1 MPDLLT
7 AALDHAARGWHVFP
21 LRPNDKR
28 PAFPDHPE
36 DACTGRDPRC
46 RQAGRHVGW
55 EERATIDPA
64 RISRAWSAAR
74 FGIGI
79 ACGPSG
85 LLVVDLDRPKTP
97 EGADGIDTFG
107 TLCEQH
113 HTPDAWTTYT
123 VRTGSGGLHLYYR
136 HPPAGPQ
143 LRNTQGDRGGIG
155 PAVDTRAHGG
165 YVVAAGS
172 TAAGRRY
179 EVDGETDPAP
189 LPGWLATLLRP
200 APPALRRAV
209 LLDLGTGRQAAYV
222 RAAIERETA
231 LVADAAKGERNH
243 LLYTAAIALGQLV
256 AGGAL
261 TEHDAATALT
271 DAAGRAGLSA
281 TETART
287 IRSGLRAGA
296 KSPRRVAA

>member
-1 MPDLLT
+1 
-7 AALDHAARGWHVFP
+7 
-21 LRPNDKR
+21 
-28 PAFPDHPE
+28 
-36 DACTGRDPRC
+36 
-46 RQAGRHVGW
+46 
-55 EERATIDPA
+55 
-64 RISRAWSAAR
+64 
-74 FGIGI
+74 
-79 ACGPSG
+79 
-85 LLVVDLDRPKTP
+85 
-97 EGADGIDTFG
+97 
-107 TLCEQH
+107 
-113 HTPDAWTTYT
+113 
-123 VRTGSGGLHLYYR
+123 
-136 HPPAGPQ
+136 
-143 LRNTQGDRGGIG
+143 
-155 PAVDTRAHGG
+155 
-165 YVVAAGS
+165 VAAGS

-200 APPALRRAV
+200 APPVLRRAV

>member
-7 AALDHAARGWHVFP
+7 SALDHAGRGWHVFP
-21 LRPNDKR
+21 LRPSDKR
-28 PAFPDHPE
+28 PAFPDHAE

-46 RQAGRHVGW
+46 RTAGRHVGW
-55 EERATIDPA
+55 EERATVDPG
-64 RISRAWSAAR
+64 RISRAWRSGR
-74 FGIGI
+74 WGIGI

-85 LLVVDLDRPKTP
+85 LLVVDLDRPKTAGGP
-97 EGADGIDTFG
+97 DGIDTFG

-113 HTPDAWTTYT
+113 HDPDAWVTYT

-136 HPPAGPQ
+136 HPPTGPR
-143 LRNTQGDRGGIG
+143 LRNTQGGLG

-172 TAAGRRY
+172 TVDGRRY
-179 EVDGETDPAP
+179 EVDGETDPVP
-189 LPGWLATLLRP
+189 LAGWLAARLRP
-200 APPALRRAV
+200 APLPPQRPVV
-209 LLDLGTGRQAAYV
+209 LNLGTGRQAAYV
-222 RAAIERETA
+222 HAAIERETA
-231 LVADAAKGERNH
+231 LVAEAVKGERNH
-243 LLYTAAIALGQLV
+243 VLYSAAIVLGQLV

-261 TEHDAATALT
+261 AERDATTALT
-271 DAAGRAGLSA
+271 DAAGRAGLSP

-296 KSPRRVAA
+296 KRPRSVAA